1 MRIIVYKYFRIITL
15 LFFIGGSSFT
25 FGQSLN
31 ELKLQK
37 EKTASEIE
45 YINTLLKEASSNT
58 KVSLN
63 QLAVLNR
70 KVGLQQNL
78 INAIGSELNY
88 LDQSIDQSSKRIDS
102 LETELQS
109 VKIKY
114 AQMIRYAQR
123 NEQSNNR
130 LLFLLSSENFN
141 QAYKRFIYLKQY
153 ADYRR
158 KQSQRIVEFKDTI
171 SAQLNALNI
180 KKGEKRN
187 LLNTSVKETQ
197 LIEQQRKE
205 ENSVYTELKQKE
217 KDLRKKL
224 DNQRKVEI
232 KLQQEIE
239 RLIAEEANKA
249 SRKSSK
255 QPGLLL
261 TPEEKL
267 LSGDFSNN
275 KSKLPWPVARGVITD
290 HFGEHPHP
298 VLKYVVVR
306 NSGIDITTQANSS
319 ARAVFKGEVSKV
331 VAIPGGN
338 MAVIIR
344 HGNYLTVYSNLS
356 EVFVKA
362 GQKVNTK
369 EDIGRIFTDN
379 DEGNKTVL
387 KFQIWHESTKLNP
400 EAWITR

>member
-1 MRIIVYKYFRIITL
+1 MRNIVYKYFRIITL
-15 LFFIGGSSFT
+15 LFFIGRSSFT

-78 INAIGSELNY
+78 INSIGSELNY

-400 EAWITR
+400 EAWIL

>member
-1 MRIIVYKYFRIITL
+1 MRNIVYKYFRIITL
-15 LFFIGGSSFT
+15 LFFIGRSSFT

-78 INAIGSELNY
+78 INTIGSELNY

-239 RLIAEEANKA
+239 HLIAEEANKA